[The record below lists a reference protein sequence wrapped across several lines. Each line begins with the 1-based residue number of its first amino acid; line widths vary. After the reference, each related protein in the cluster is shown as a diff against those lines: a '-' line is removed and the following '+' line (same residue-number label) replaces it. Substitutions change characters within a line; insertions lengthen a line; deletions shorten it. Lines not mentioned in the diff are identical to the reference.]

1 MKQPKPSY
9 AALMRDNI
17 RLSKL
22 VSRNVDVYAAHI
34 YAERTKRKQ
43 DRDYVQRRAQ
53 AAVRFLE
60 MGHLALARE
69 TLRPLMQGDYNE
81 QNTTG
86 TTTRHASTTPY
97 LGGDTA

>member
-1 MKQPKPSY
+1 MKQPKPPY
-9 AALMRDNI
+9 ADLRREIN

-22 VSRNVDVYAAHI
+22 VSRNVDAYATHI

-81 QNTTG
+81 QKTTG
-86 TTTRHASTTPY
+86 TTTSHASTT
-97 LGGDTA
+97 GDHTA